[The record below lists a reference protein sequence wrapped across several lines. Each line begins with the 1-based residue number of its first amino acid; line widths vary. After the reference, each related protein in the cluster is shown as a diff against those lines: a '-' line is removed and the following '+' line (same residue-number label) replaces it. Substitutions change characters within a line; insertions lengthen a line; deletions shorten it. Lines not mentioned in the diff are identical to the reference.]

1 MEHHLQHILEIPYKN
16 IFCQQTIPSYRAYH
30 STRVSKI
37 SVTHWCKFN
46 WEKNESIFNLNFCI
60 YIGNNQHTD
69 EVGTQ
74 LYMSPEQLVRRS
86 YDHKVDIY
94 SLGLILFELLV
105 PFSTQMERV
114 QTLSALRKL
123 KFPSHFIRSRE
134 YELVLKMLS
143 HNPHQRPETT
153 EMLSTDFLR
162 EASVSNS
169 PVSSQPGESVF
180 QKSAESLLN
189 VSEKKRRHTTHNFC
203 AINDVSGNGS
213 LKRPD
218 SVQGQY

>member
-1 MEHHLQHILEIPYKN
+1 
-16 IFCQQTIPSYRAYH
+16 
-30 STRVSKI
+30 
-37 SVTHWCKFN
+37 
-46 WEKNESIFNLNFCI
+46 
-60 YIGNNQHTD
+60 
-69 EVGTQ
+69 
-74 LYMSPEQLVRRS
+74 MSPEQLVRKA

-143 HNPHQRPETT
+143 HNPNQRPETT

-162 EASVSNS
+162 EASVSNHKDSS
-169 PVSSQPGESVF
+169 PNAESVF
-180 QKSAESLLN
+180 QKSAENLLQAA
-189 VSEKKRRHTTHNFC
+189 SDKKRRHTTHNFR
-203 AINDVSGNGS
+203 AFNDISGNGS

-218 SVQGQY
+218 SVQGQI

>member
-1 MEHHLQHILEIPYKN
+1 
-16 IFCQQTIPSYRAYH
+16 
-30 STRVSKI
+30 
-37 SVTHWCKFN
+37 
-46 WEKNESIFNLNFCI
+46 
-60 YIGNNQHTD
+60 
-69 EVGTQ
+69 
-74 LYMSPEQLVRRS
+74 MSPEQLVRKA

-143 HNPHQRPETT
+143 HKPNQRPETT
-153 EMLSTDFLR
+153 EILSTDFLR
-162 EASVSNS
+162 EASVSTS
-169 PVSSQPGESVF
+169 PVSPPSVESVF
-180 QKSAESLLN
+180 QKPAESLLQ
-189 VSEKKRRHTTHNFC
+189 VSEKKRRHTTHNFR
-203 AINDVSGNGS
+203 ATNEISGDGS
-213 LKRPD
+213 RKRPD

>member
-1 MEHHLQHILEIPYKN
+1 M
-16 IFCQQTIPSYRAYH
+16 
-30 STRVSKI
+30 KI
-37 SVTHWCKFN
+37 
-46 WEKNESIFNLNFCI
+46 IFNRNCCI
-60 YIGNNQHTD
+60 YIGINQHTD

-74 LYMSPEQLVRRS
+74 LYMSPEQLVRKS

-114 QTLSALRKL
+114 QTLSSLRKL

-143 HNPHQRPETT
+143 HKPNQRPETT

-162 EASVSNS
+162 EASSSNS
-169 PVSSQPGESVF
+169 PQSSPSTDSVF
-180 QKSAESLLN
+180 QKAAESLLQVS
-189 VSEKKRRHTTHNFC
+189 VSEKKRRHTTHLHISAVNE
-203 AINDVSGNGS
+203 ISGNGS

>member
-1 MEHHLQHILEIPYKN
+1 
-16 IFCQQTIPSYRAYH
+16 
-30 STRVSKI
+30 
-37 SVTHWCKFN
+37 
-46 WEKNESIFNLNFCI
+46 
-60 YIGNNQHTD
+60 
-69 EVGTQ
+69 
-74 LYMSPEQLVRRS
+74 MSPEQLVRKS

-143 HNPHQRPETT
+143 HNPNQRPETT

-169 PVSSQPGESVF
+169 TVSSPSAESVF
-180 QKSAESLLN
+180 QKSAESLLQT
-189 VSEKKRRHTTHNFC
+189 SEKKRRHTTHNFH
-203 AINDVSGNGS
+203 ALNDISGNGS
-213 LKRPD
+213 LRRPD